1 MRTEGKRIAEVL
13 VPAALVGIAHGTNA
27 PAGQAAVV
35 SLMRAVGA
43 AVPCLTTTLGFVDV
57 QQPDTPAT
65 LGALPTAAPAIIV
78 PLLLSAGFH
87 VHVDLANAV
96 RATTNR
102 AVVLG
107 AALGPD
113 DRLVELLRRRLIEA
127 GLGAHD
133 AVVLAAAGSSDAR
146 AVADCR
152 RVAEGLAQALE
163 RPVNIGFLSAAE
175 PRLAAAITNLRA
187 TQPER
192 RIMLSSYLLA
202 PGYFHGLAEAAGADV
217 VTAPLLRADAP
228 APQELVD
235 VVIDRYREAEH
246 PSSSVADSPNPA
258 RQPRR
263 IVRLQP
269 PKRHPLRGARRRVTA
284 DDRA

>member
-1 MRTEGKRIAEVL
+1 MTFDGVPA
-13 VPAALVGIAHGTNA
+13 PAALVGIAHGTNA
-27 PAGQAAVV
+27 PAGQAAVAT
-35 SLMRAVGA
+35 LMRAVA
-43 AVPCLTTTLGFVDV
+43 AAAPCLNATLGFVDV

-65 LGALPTAAPAIIV
+65 IGALPAAAPAIIV

-87 VHVDLANAV
+87 VHVDLTRAV
-96 RATTNR
+96 LAATDR
-102 AVVLG
+102 CVVLG

-113 DRLVELLRRRLIEA
+113 NRLVALLQRRLAEA
-127 GLGAHD
+127 GLSPDD

-152 RVAEGLAQALE
+152 VVAERLSQALG
-163 RPVNIGFLSAAE
+163 RPVTIGFLSAAE
-175 PRLAAAITNLRA
+175 PRLAAAITTARA
-187 TQPER
+187 ANPECR
-192 RIMLSSYLLA
+192 VMLSSYLLA
-202 PGYFHGLAEAAGADV
+202 PGYFHGLTEAAGADV

-235 VVIDRYREAEH
+235 VVIDRYREAEPA
-246 PSSSVADSPNPA
+246 PSSVSNSPSPA

-263 IVRLQP
+263 MVRLHAL
-269 PKRHPLRGARRRVTA
+269 KSHPLRGARRRVTA